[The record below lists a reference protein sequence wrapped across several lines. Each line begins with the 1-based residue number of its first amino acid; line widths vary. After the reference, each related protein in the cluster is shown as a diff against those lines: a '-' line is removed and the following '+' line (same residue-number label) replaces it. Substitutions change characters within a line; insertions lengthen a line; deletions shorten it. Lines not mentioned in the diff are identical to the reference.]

1 VNTMNTHI
9 ATAASMVAA
18 GLLIGSS
25 AFAGNEMAEKFAAD
39 RLAAFGSGN
48 VAALVGQYRPDAV
61 VITPMGVLNEPA
73 QIKAMIEGIIA
84 EFGQPGTKFELISQ
98 GAVGEVVTFVW
109 KADTAK
115 NVYDLG
121 AETYVLKDGM
131 VAYQTFAAKVA
142 PK

>member
-1 VNTMNTHI
+1 MNTHI
-9 ATAASMVAA
+9 ATAASVVAA
-18 GLLIGSS
+18 GLLAGSS

-48 VAALVGQYRPDAV
+48 AAALVAQYRPDAV

-73 QIKAMIEGIIA
+73 QIKGMIEGIIA
-84 EFGQPGTKFELISQ
+84 EFGQPSTKFELISQ

-131 VAYQTFAAKVA
+131 IAYQTFAAKMA